1 MAYSGTTAATSLQ
14 NPVIRIGGG
23 MSNTTRFQTTAAQS
37 AADQG
42 KLGGNQLWFYST
54 TDVSSSLFASGAI
67 ADGYELGMK
76 TGDAVIISCYISTVT
91 SSGTI
96 TLGLVSSV
104 STTGGGTQLSSGS
117 FMSST

>member
-23 MSNTTRFQTTAAQS
+23 MSNQTRYQSSASNAAV
-37 AADQG
+37 AAGQG
-42 KLGGNQLWFYST
+42 GGNQLWFYST

-76 TGDAVIISCYISTVT
+76 TGDAVIISCFISTVT